1 MYIYIHSHIFG
12 KRLNNPALRVAR
24 SIPRFCLLELCS
36 GSCEAEPHCRT
47 NFRGGRRV
55 LLNRRSGEYN
65 SGKIYPRTVANFI
78 IIIPETRVREKKKEE
93 TNRNTEKHR
102 FYTVFRSFA
111 SASPLP
117 QSQGNFS
124 IASWNSP
131 TSPSW
136 GTSYS
141 YDYNLYPLLRAPF
154 VTQRL

>member
-1 MYIYIHSHIFG
+1 M
-12 KRLNNPALRVAR
+12 
-24 SIPRFCLLELCS
+24 
-36 GSCEAEPHCRT
+36 
-47 NFRGGRRV
+47 

-124 IASWNSP
+124 IAS
-131 TSPSW
+131 
-136 GTSYS
+136 
-141 YDYNLYPLLRAPF
+141 
-154 VTQRL
+154 